1 MPEVRTAWKKFVWA
15 TSFRRARPIPAGS
28 DRWQVIRIG
37 ADIKIKC
44 LGCGRVVMME
54 RPEFVKRRKKIL
66 EQGPVPE
73 AETLRQMAG
82 QFEGGTR

>member
-1 MPEVRTAWKKFVWA
+1 MPVRLYNSFIIMPEVRTAWKKFVWA
-15 TSFRRARPIPAGS
+15 TSFRRARPIPA
-28 DRWQVIRIG
+28 
-37 ADIKIKC
+37 AATA
-44 LGCGRVVMME
+44 VVMME